1 MHTRRAVLR
10 LLAGCAGALG
20 LGLQAGSAPAEA
32 DLSEVIARI
41 KPSVVAIGTFQKTRS
56 PPFLFRGTGFAV
68 GDGTLI
74 ATAAHVVAE
83 TLQTDNRETMM
94 ILASVSGSREP
105 QGREAK
111 AIAVDKIHDVAL
123 LRITGTPLAT
133 LTFGNSDVVRDGSSV
148 AFTGFPLGTALG
160 FYPVTHRGMIASH
173 APIALPAPNA
183 SSLDGRVIQGIKA
196 NPFLLFQ
203 LDATTFPGHSGSP
216 LYDGASG
223 EVVGIVNMG
232 FLKGTKDTAVGQ
244 PSGISFAVPI
254 SHLQELIRSVR

>member
-1 MHTRRAVLR
+1 VLR
-10 LLAGCAGALG
+10 LLAASAAALAWGLLAGGAR
-20 LGLQAGSAPAEA
+20 AEA
-32 DLSEVIARI
+32 DLSEVIARV
-41 KPSVVAIGTFQKTRS
+41 KPSIVAIGTFQKTRS
-56 PPFLFRGTGFAV
+56 PPFLFRGTGFVV

-83 TLQTDNRETMM
+83 ALQTDNRETMM
-94 ILASVSGSREP
+94 ILASVPGSRDP

-111 AIAVDKIHDVAL
+111 AIAVDKVHDVAL

-133 LTFGNSDVVRDGSSV
+133 LTIGNSDAVRDGSSV

-160 FYPVTHRGMIASH
+160 FYPVTHRGIVASH
-173 APIALPAPNA
+173 APVALPAPNA
-183 SSLDGRVIQGIKA
+183 ANLDGRVIQGIKA

-216 LYDGASG
+216 LYNGASG

-254 SHLQELIRSVR
+254 SHLQELIGSVR